1 MHAAP
6 SSDRSAPRW
15 PAALF
20 VLALLGCALVFLLG
34 PASLDEVRFGICAV
48 LAVLALALLV
58 PARRGGRA
66 AWARLSA
73 PTQRRIRITVALT
86 CATSLA
92 ATQVIGFVL
101 PRYLSDPSDPSHS
114 PGGFGALMVLGLVA
128 ALTAPSAWRTLYRA
142 LHRDRP
148 TPEQQPF
155 FRASAAQLGFL
166 FGLAVLC
173 VRMLPAAALQLEQ
186 ASAGSTL
193 WATAAGALRVQAW
206 LSHWTL
212 LFLLLTAIGWA
223 FRRWRRAPADLARS

>member
-1 MHAAP
+1 MRAEP
-6 SSDRSAPRW
+6 LSDRSPSPW
-15 PAALF
+15 PASLF
-20 VLALLGCALVFLLG
+20 VLALLGCVLVFLLG
-34 PASLDEVRFGICAV
+34 PASLGEVRFGICAL
-48 LAVLALALLV
+48 LAVLALALLA

-73 PTQRRIRITVALT
+73 PTQRRIRIIAALT
-86 CATSLA
+86 CATSLV
-92 ATQVIGFVL
+92 ATQVVGFVL

-114 PGGFGALMVLGLVA
+114 PGGVSALMVLGLVA
-128 ALTAPSAWRTLYRA
+128 ALTAPSAWRTLYRG

-186 ASAGSTL
+186 AGSQL
-193 WATAAGALRVQAW
+193 WTIAAGALRVQAW

-212 LFLLLTAIGWA
+212 LFLLLTAVGWA